1 MEKQIYLVI
10 KIAKL
15 LQQKIHDNE
24 IAKDLVERMNERAS
38 NVLINLL
45 NNDIKLIQAYNDLN
59 GLLKD
64 ENDALRKLK
73 KPEILY
79 NQN

>member
-24 IAKDLVERMNERAS
+24 IAKDLVERMNEKDS
-38 NVLINLL
+38 NIIINLL